1 MLGNGVWSIPAPDMP
16 DGDYLTDIR
25 MKGDVRI
32 EIAPWRHGE
41 YQGVFKMAEYAGI
54 AKVLCVM
61 PIPEL
66 PEDMINE
73 EHRRI

>member
-16 DGDYLTDIR
+16 DGDYLTAAR
-25 MKGDVRI
+25 MGGSVRI

-41 YQGVFKMAEYAGI
+41 YQGTLKMAEYAGI

-66 PEDMINE
+66 PEYIINE
-73 EHRRI
+73 E

>member
-1 MLGNGVWSIPAPDMP
+1 MNCEWNIPTPDMP
-16 DGDYLTDIR
+16 DGNYLTATRIEG
-25 MKGDVRI
+25 KVKI

-61 PIPEL
+61 PVPEL
-66 PEDMINE
+66 PEEMINE
-73 EHRRI
+73 EYRRA